1 MERTRRGRGTGIVW
15 TQSCGDVAAVRN
27 YHCQSPQGREACG
40 HAGRAT
46 DEIRVGSEP
55 QDREVSRPH
64 HPAFDS
70 TARRR
75 GDRMK
80 RAIIRCGVAAF
91 IATLTLPAA
100 PLEAEAQHPA
110 GKVRHIG
117 LLHPGT
123 PPNPNVEAFRQ
134 SLRDLGYVGG
144 QNIVIEYR
152 WAEGMLD
159 PLPSFAAELVRLNV
173 DVIVTEGTPGARA
186 LKEATSTIP
195 IVMARVGDPVGTG
208 LVGSLARPGR

>member
-1 MERTRRGRGTGIVW
+1 MRRREFMALLSG
-15 TQSCGDVAAVRN
+15 AAAWPLAARAR
-27 YHCQSPQGREACG
+27 P
-40 HAGRAT
+40 AGR
-46 DEIRVGSEP
+46 
-55 QDREVSRPH
+55 
-64 HPAFDS
+64 
-70 TARRR
+70 
-75 GDRMK
+75 
-80 RAIIRCGVAAF
+80 
-91 IATLTLPAA
+91 L
-100 PLEAEAQHPA
+100 
-110 GKVRHIG
+110 RHIA

-134 SLRDLGYVGG
+134 GLRDLGYVEG

-208 LVGSLARPGR
+208 L